1 MSDQLFLKLFQESS
15 LSQLEFVIGVAATD
29 KIFPV
34 DLPLKVH
41 CDPEEIINFHVRN
54 INSVMIKILIDRV
67 EELILCNIRNFS
79 CQFEPLVV
87 GKLNKTVE
95 SGAFDC
101 RRSNR
106 CAVTCTLTGTG
117 LLSSGSTATKS
128 ENRNH
133 DQ

>member
-1 MSDQLFLKLFQESS
+1 MSDQLFLKFFQEGS
-15 LSQLEFVIGVAATD
+15 LSQLEFVIGIAASD

-41 CDPEEIINFHVRN
+41 CDPEKIVDFHVRN
-54 INSVMIKILIDRV
+54 IDSVMIKILIDRV
-67 EELILCNIRNFS
+67 EKLILRNIRNFS
-79 CQFEPLVV
+79 CQFEPFVV

-106 CAVTCTLTGTG
+106 CAVTGALTGTG
-117 LLSSGSTATKS
+117 FLSSGATATKS